1 MGFWS
6 WLFGFGKG
14 KEIVE
19 EIQGIQPN
27 IEVKAI
33 EPEKIDIRKPKYKP
47 RAVSREDSLFVQDMA
62 KKASAPDL
70 KITPFVDKTDPKY
83 IEKVTNELKEKIA
96 RGR

>member
-14 KEIVE
+14 NEIVE
-19 EIQGIQPN
+19 EIQEIHHN
-27 IEVKAI
+27 VEISAK
-33 EPEKIDIRKPKYKP
+33 EPEQIVTRKPKYKP
-47 RAVSREDSLFVQDMA
+47 RVVSREDALFVQDMA
-62 KKASAPDL
+62 KKASTPDT
-70 KITPFVDKTDPKY
+70 KITPFVDKTDTKY

>member
-6 WLFGFGKG
+6 WLFGFGKRN
-14 KEIVE
+14 EVVE
-19 EIQGIQPN
+19 EVQEIQPN
-27 IEVKAI
+27 TEVKAA
-33 EPEKIDIRKPKYKP
+33 ELEQIDVRKPKYKP
-47 RAVSREDSLFVQDMA
+47 RPLTREDALFVQDMA
-62 KKASAPDL
+62 KKASTPDL